1 MDAGEGGLLLNTLS
15 SVQVRRW
22 LSPFIFTCSIYFLV
36 WLPEDQPS
44 WLSALIKCLP
54 VLCLAVFLGAAAS
67 GGSYTRLLQVALLC
81 SALGDVFLIWPETFL
96 YGMAAFS
103 VAHLLYLVAFG
114 LSPLRPGLLLLT
126 TPALVVFCGLL
137 LLHVEQDMVPPV
149 VGYMLVLSAMLWRG
163 LARGGGAG
171 WGAAL
176 FALSDGVLAWDIFVQ
191 SVSNARLLTMAT
203 YYAAQA
209 LIALSALR
217 SAAGLK
223 TN

>member
-1 MDAGEGGLLLNTLS
+1 MARTALS
-15 SVQVRRW
+15 LARA
-22 LSPFIFTCSIYFLV
+22 LSPT
-36 WLPEDQPS
+36 
-44 WLSALIKCLP
+44 
-54 VLCLAVFLGAAAS
+54 
-67 GGSYTRLLQVALLC
+67 
-81 SALGDVFLIWPETFL
+81 
-96 YGMAAFS
+96 GMAAFS
-103 VAHLLYLVAFG
+103 AAHLLYLVAFG

-126 TPALVVFCGLL
+126 APVLVVFCSLL
-137 LLHVEQDMVPPV
+137 LLHVEQDMLPPV
-149 VGYMLVLSAMLWRG
+149 VGYALVLSAMLWRG

-176 FALSDGVLAWDIFVQ
+176 FTLSDGVLAWDIFVQ

-217 SAAGLK
+217 SAGLK